1 MTKTIA
7 ALCAVLLTL
16 TACGGGD
23 DEAKENIKESLL
35 ENGQDFAGTELT
47 EEEATCL
54 SDGMVDEIGTDQL
67 QELGLLDE
75 DNNVVED
82 AQPDDLNA
90 DDADALAGTIVDCVD
105 VQELMAEQMGPMM
118 EQMDEEQQE
127 CITDAFDDDTIVE
140 LISASFQGEE
150 PDTTKLQETV
160 MECVG
165 PGAG

>member
-16 TACGGGD
+16 TACGGGE
-23 DEAKENIKESLL
+23 DEAKDNIKESLL
-35 ENGQDFAGTELT
+35 ENGGDFAGTELT

-82 AQPDDLNA
+82 ANPDDLNKE
-90 DDADALAGTIVDCVD
+90 DADALAGTIVDCVD

-118 EQMDEEQQE
+118 EQMDEKQQE
-127 CITDAFDDDTIVE
+127 CITEAFDDDTIVA
-140 LISASFQGEE
+140 LISSSFQGEQ
-150 PDTTKLQETV
+150 PDTSALQETV
-160 MECVG
+160 MKCVG
-165 PGAG
+165 PDAG

>member
-67 QELGLLDE
+67 QEIGLLDE

-82 AQPDDLNA
+82 AQPDDLA
-90 DDADALAGTIVDCVD
+90 KEDADALADTIVECVD

-127 CITDAFDDDTIVE
+127 CITDAFDDETIVE

>member
-23 DEAKENIKESLL
+23 DEAKENIKASLL
-35 ENGQDFAGTELT
+35 ENDDFAGTELT
-47 EEEATCL
+47 DEEATCL
-54 SDGMVDEIGTDQL
+54 SDGMVDEIGTDKL

-75 DNNVVED
+75 DNNVDTE
-82 AQPDDLNA
+82 AQPDNLETE
-90 DDADALAGTIVDCVD
+90 DADALAGTIVDCVN
-105 VQELMAEQMGPMM
+105 VQELMSEQMGSMM
-118 EQMDEEQQE
+118 EQMDEQQQE
-127 CITDAFDDDTIVE
+127 CITEAFDDETIVN
-140 LISASFQGEE
+140 LISSGFQGEE
-150 PDTTKLQETV
+150 PDTAGLQEAV

>member
-23 DEAKENIKESLL
+23 DEAKENIKDSLL
-35 ENGQDFAGTELT
+35 ENGGDFAGTELT

-82 AQPDDLNA
+82 AQPDDLGKE
-90 DDADALAGTIVDCVD
+90 DADALAGTIVDCVD

-118 EQMDEEQQE
+118 EQMDKQQQE
-127 CITDAFDDDTIVE
+127 CITEAFDDETIIA
-140 LISASFQGEE
+140 LISSSFQGEE
-150 PDTTKLQETV
+150 PDTAGLQETV

-165 PGAG
+165 PDAG